1 MNDVFCPIMTRVDDM
16 NNRNL
21 SSINTVSNMPLGNKT
36 AVVTQKLDDDDLST
50 EQRDPIIADSK
61 TRNSQYNE
69 QQLTYNKR
77 NLVGK
82 KSNVVSTSI
91 FDQQAIQSFNERN
104 EDKATALEYR
114 IDKESHWN
122 FVSFPF
128 TQAEPTI
135 IFK

>member
-1 MNDVFCPIMTRVDDM
+1 MLATPIMTRVDDM

-21 SSINTVSNMPLGNKT
+21 SSINVISNMPLGNKI
-36 AVVTQKLDDDDLST
+36 AIVVQKFDDDDLST
-50 EQRDPIIADSK
+50 EQRDLVIADSK
-61 TRNSQYNE
+61 IRNFQYNE

-82 KSNVVSTSI
+82 KSNVVATNI
-91 FDQQAIQSFNERN
+91 FDQQAIRGFNERN

-128 TQAEPTI
+128 TQVEPTI
-135 IFK
+135 VIK

>member
-1 MNDVFCPIMTRVDDM
+1 MLATPIMTRVDDL
-16 NNRNL
+16 NNKNL
-21 SSINTVSNMPLGNKT
+21 SSINIISNMPLGNKI
-36 AVVTQKLDDDDLST
+36 AIVVQKFDDDDLST
-50 EQRDPIIADSK
+50 EQRDPVIADSK
-61 TRNSQYNE
+61 IRNSQYNE

-82 KSNVVSTSI
+82 KNNVVATNI
-91 FDQQAIQSFNERN
+91 FDQQAIRGFNERN
-104 EDKATALEYR
+104 EDKTTALEYR

-135 IFK
+135 VIK